1 MEMSVRSS
9 SLASS
14 RGAQE
19 RRPVRGGGGTPEG
32 RSRAQSLVVEDTR
45 SDLLKSI
52 LA

>member
-1 MEMSVRSS
+1 METSVRSS

-19 RRPVRGGGGTPEG
+19 RRPVRGGGGTAG
-32 RSRAQSLVVEDTR
+32 RSRAQSFVVEETR